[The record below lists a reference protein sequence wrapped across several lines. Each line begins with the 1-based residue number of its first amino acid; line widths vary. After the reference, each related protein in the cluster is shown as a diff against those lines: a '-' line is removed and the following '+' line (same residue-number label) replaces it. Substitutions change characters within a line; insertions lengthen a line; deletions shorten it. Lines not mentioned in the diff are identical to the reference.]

1 MFLLA
6 VCDELTLTLP
16 ITMNT
21 SHLREGKIRAIY
33 AFGFNCAA
41 PVGSWTTRPFFRY
54 TGTATKT
61 TRFGRRTRDSCK
73 KGIHGFWQNGD
84 SRCCS
89 NTFYTKDLQS
99 KLSVICW
106 ILAFHSHWRF
116 SVLSLAY
123 HSSTFPICRPKS
135 RSKIGTLQIVTF
147 SICHPWAL
155 LLTWISF
162 NPSMDM

>member
-16 ITMNT
+16 ITMHT
-21 SHLREGKIRAIY
+21 SHLREGKIRAIC
-33 AFGFNCAA
+33 AFGFICAA
-41 PVGSWTTRPFFRY
+41 LVRFWTTRPAVPY

-89 NTFYTKDLQS
+89 NAFYSKNLQS
-99 KLSVICW
+99 KLSVIHW
-106 ILAFHSHWRF
+106 ILAFQWSF
-116 SVLSLAY
+116 PVLSFAY

-147 SICHPWAL
+147 SIFHPWAL